1 MDSLLHT
8 STDRDVEFQELEY
21 LSKTN
26 EGEGKQGDKKRVIEG
41 GSDKSENI
49 QLGKVKLLVSAPCLL
64 VSLFSLIEGGSDKS
78 ENTQM
83 GKVKLLVSAPCLL
96 MMIMLLMI

>member
-8 STDRDVEFQELEY
+8 GTDRDVEFQELEY

-26 EGEGKQGDKKRVIEG
+26 GGKGKQGDKKRVIEG

-64 VSLFSLIEGGSDKS
+64 V
-78 ENTQM
+78 
-83 GKVKLLVSAPCLL
+83 LLD
-96 MMIMLLMI
+96 

>member
-1 MDSLLHT
+1 MNSLLHAG
-8 STDRDVEFQELEY
+8 TDRDVEFQELEY

-26 EGEGKQGDKKRVIEG
+26 GGEGKQGDKKRV
-41 GSDKSENI
+41 
-49 QLGKVKLLVSAPCLL
+49 
-64 VSLFSLIEGGSDKS
+64 IEGGSDKS